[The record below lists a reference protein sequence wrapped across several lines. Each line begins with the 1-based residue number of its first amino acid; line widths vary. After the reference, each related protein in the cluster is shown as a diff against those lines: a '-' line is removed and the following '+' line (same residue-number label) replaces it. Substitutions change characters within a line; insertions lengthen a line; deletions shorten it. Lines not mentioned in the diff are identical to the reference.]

1 MKRRAV
7 LRAAYQRAPWVF
19 SLGAGLALWEAI
31 EILRPGVPIP
41 PPSAVVPALV
51 ELIREGYLAEHAGR
65 TVLHLVVGLALA
77 LGAGLGVGVLMGRSR
92 RAEYF
97 LDVYLNLFLAAPM
110 AALVPIMILVFGLRP
125 TSIVATVF
133 LFSFFGVAVNTYT
146 GVRDAN
152 PRLVEMARSFGAREG
167 MLLRRVI
174 LPGALP
180 LILGGVRQAV
190 GRAFNGVILGEML
203 ISTVGMGGLLMQ
215 FGSQFRIDLVLALLI
230 VVMGTSALAIAAVE
244 HLERRI
250 LGWLEH
256 AE

>member
-1 MKRRAV
+1 MNLRGV
-7 LRAAYQRAPWVF
+7 SRAAYRRAPWVF
-19 SLGAGLALWEAI
+19 SLGAGLAAWEAVGT
-31 EILRPGVPIP
+31 LRPGLPIP
-41 PPSAVVPALV
+41 PPSAVMVALV
-51 ELIREGYLAEHAGR
+51 ELVREGYLAEHAGR
-65 TVLHLVVGLALA
+65 TVLHLVAGLALA
-77 LGAGLGVGVLMGRSR
+77 LAAGLGVGVLMGRSR

-97 LDVYLNLFLAAPM
+97 LDLYLNLFLAAPM

-125 TSIVATVF
+125 SGIVATVF
-133 LFSFFGVAVNTYT
+133 LFTFFGLAVNTYT

-152 PRLVEMARSFGAREG
+152 PRLVEMARAFGAGEG

-215 FGSQFRIDLVLALLI
+215 FGGQFRIDLVLALL
-230 VVMGTSALAIAAVE
+230 VVVVGTSALAVGAVE
-244 HLERRI
+244 RLERRVHLW
-250 LGWLEH
+250 LGG
-256 AE
+256 AG